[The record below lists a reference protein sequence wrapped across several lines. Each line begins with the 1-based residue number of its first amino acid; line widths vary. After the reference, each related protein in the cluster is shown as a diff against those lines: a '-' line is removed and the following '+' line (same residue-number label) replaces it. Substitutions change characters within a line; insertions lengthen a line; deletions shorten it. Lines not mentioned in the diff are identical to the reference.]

1 MLSIRNSPE
10 VSSHGSYKIWVVLA
24 VLLFSQWAEPLWA
37 AERSVRIV
45 QPQNNAKVTNPVK
58 VCMELRG
65 LKLQKAKEGVQEGKG
80 HHHILMNS
88 LPIDLSQPIQKG
100 EIHMGDASNCRELTL
115 KPGLNIIYAVFAY
128 GNHVPY
134 DPPITD
140 KIIVTVLED

>member
-1 MLSIRNSPE
+1 MFSITNSTQ
-10 VSSHGSYKIWVVLA
+10 VSSRRNLKKWIVLA
-24 VLLFSQWAEPLWA
+24 VLLFTQWAQPLWA
-37 AERSVRIV
+37 AERSVRII
-45 QPQNNAKVTNPVK
+45 QPQNNAKVANPVK
-58 VCMELRG
+58 VCMELNG
-65 LKLQKAKEGVQEGKG
+65 LVLQRAKEGVQEGKG

-100 EIHMGDASNCRELTL
+100 EIHMGDASRCRELTL

-140 KIIVTVLED
+140 KIIITVLEE